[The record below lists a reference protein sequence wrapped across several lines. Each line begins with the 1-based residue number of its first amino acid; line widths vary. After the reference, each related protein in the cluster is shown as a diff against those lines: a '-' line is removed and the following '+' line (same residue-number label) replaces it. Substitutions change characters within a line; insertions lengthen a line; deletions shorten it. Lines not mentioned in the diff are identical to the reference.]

1 MKVED
6 VVEIKAKIEKL
17 KVQKNKAEGAIE
29 NIRKRW
35 KTEYGCNSEAEVK
48 AKIKELDESIKEN
61 EKRVVFLLDKVEK
74 AYDWDEV

>member
-17 KVQKNKAEGAIE
+17 KAQKNKAEGAIE

-35 KTEYGCNSEAEVK
+35 KIEYGCNSEEEVK

-61 EKRVVFLLDKVEK
+61 EKRVTFLLEKVEK